1 VLLLGTPLHSNAIV
15 PAKPFIDVTVIG
27 IATELPCTT
36 VDKFGVESVKSGEP
50 VTDKGTGND

>member
-1 VLLLGTPLHSNAIV
+1 MPLHSNAIV

-36 VDKFGVESVKSGEP
+36 IDVFGVESVKSGEP
-50 VTDKGTGND
+50 VTDKSTGTE